1 MAVIQRIYRSPT
13 SAAEKRGL
21 LTNTMGSRL
30 RQSKEVRRACWSRI
44 SIFGKAQNGC
54 AASNSSLKTRQG
66 SGSRSAITT
75 TATLGR
81 NSDTREI
88 NRHGAAAQMATREG
102 ALNSAGNAEGK
113 ESHSRAA
120 GLDHAPGGAA
130 R

>member
-1 MAVIQRIYRSPT
+1 MGVIQRIYPSPT

-21 LTNTMGSRL
+21 LTNMMGRRSRP
-30 RQSKEVRRACWSRI
+30 STEVRRACWSRI
-44 SIFGKAQNGC
+44 CIFGKAPNGC
-54 AASNSSLKTRQG
+54 AASNSSRRTKQD
-66 SGSRSAITT
+66 SGSRLAITT

-88 NRHGAAAQMATREG
+88 KRHGAAAQMATWEG
-102 ALNSAGNAEGK
+102 ARNSAGNAEGK
-113 ESHSRAA
+113 KSHFRGA